1 MTSPVP
7 MPLNPTSVL
16 SDAAGDPAAG
26 GHLPIGKVRR
36 SGGRLRLNPTL
47 GTGLVLLRLVVLT
60 AVFAPLL
67 TPWDPIEQDLTNALA
82 DPGTGGHLLG
92 TDQLGRDFFTR
103 LFYGA
108 RVDLRVAGLAVVF
121 PFVIGATLGLIA
133 GWLGGWFDTL
143 LMRVVDMVVA
153 FPFFVLV
160 IALVFALGQGTTS
173 IYIAITLVG
182 WVAYARIIR
191 GEVLVAKE
199 QEYALA
205 ARVSG
210 LPTSR
215 ILLRHM
221 VPNVLLQAFVFA
233 MSDIVLSILAVV
245 TLGYL
250 GLGIPQPTPDWG
262 SMIQEGQ
269 TFILT
274 KWHLAAVPGFAV
286 VITGLA
292 LALIADGIVQ
302 RRVRP

>member
-1 MTSPVP
+1 MTTPSPIP
-7 MPLNPTSVL
+7 EGSTSAL
-16 SDAAGDPAAG
+16 SGAAADPAAG
-26 GHLPIGKVRR
+26 GHLPAPAVRR
-36 SGGRLRLNPTL
+36 RGRGSGFNPTL
-47 GTGLVLLRLVVLT
+47 VVGLVLLGLLVLA

-67 TPWDPIEQDLTNALA
+67 TRYDPIQQDLGNALA
-82 DPGTGGHLLG
+82 DPGTPGHILG
-92 TDQLGRDFFTR
+92 TDQLGRDFFAR
-103 LFYGA
+103 LLYGA
-108 RVDLRVAGLAVVF
+108 RSDLRVGALAVLF
-121 PFVIGATLGLIA
+121 PFLIGATLGLVA
-133 GWLGGWFDTL
+133 GWFGGWFDTL

-182 WVAYARIIR
+182 WVAYARIVR

-210 LPTSR
+210 LPTWR
-215 ILLRHM
+215 ILLRHL

-250 GLGIPQPTPDWG
+250 GLGVPPPTPDWG

-274 KWHLAAVPGFAV
+274 KWHLAAIPGFAV
-286 VITGLA
+286 VFTGLA
-292 LALIADGIVQ
+292 LALVADGMVQ
-302 RRVRP
+302 RSGRQ